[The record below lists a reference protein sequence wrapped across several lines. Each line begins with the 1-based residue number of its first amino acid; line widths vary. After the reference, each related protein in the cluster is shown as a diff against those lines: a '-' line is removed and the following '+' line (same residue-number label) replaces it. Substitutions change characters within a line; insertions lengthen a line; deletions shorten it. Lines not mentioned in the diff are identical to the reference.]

1 MNKKNNIYENWIN
14 QFFWTNTSEDDMKDN
29 GLFITENTEPIALST
44 WDRIKFETGWEEW
57 QKDWNIREEKRNK
70 RSSVTGVVLGFF
82 GMTFNY
88 VTAVNAFNALDSS
101 YADSANLFIGVS
113 AVGFAAFAGY
123 MAYTFITS
131 SFDWF
136 NAKKKLT
143 ELGG

>member
-1 MNKKNNIYENWIN
+1 MNKKNK
-14 QFFWTNTSEDDMKDN
+14 QFFWTNISEDDMKDN

-44 WDRIKFETGWEEW
+44 WDRVKFETGWEEW

-82 GMTFNY
+82 GLVFNY
-88 VTAVNAFNALDSS
+88 TTAVNAFSALDSS

-123 MAYTFITS
+123 MAYTLITS

-136 NAKKKLT
+136 KAKKKLN
-143 ELGG
+143 ELSS